1 MVEDWILT
9 ELNHSEFYFLGHGI
23 LLKILGEEKQYLTF
37 ALPGG
42 SVKDG
47 LEKKTD
53 KGQGDPV
60 GATAKIQVKEAEAEP
75 RQSECELKKQWVH
88 SPIVNSFLFYMIL
101 IVLHLYPSKFK
112 RNKRKYSE
120 SLPPMSCPHSIPHSR
135 GSFLY
140 ILLKM
145 FYT

>member
-9 ELNHSEFYFLGHGI
+9 ELNLSEFYFLGHGI

-42 SVKDG
+42 NVKDG

-75 RQSECELKKQWVH
+75 RQSECELKNNGYIH
-88 SPIVNSFLFYMIL
+88 PLLTAFY
-101 IVLHLYPSKFK
+101 FTW
-112 RNKRKYSE
+112 
-120 SLPPMSCPHSIPHSR
+120 
-135 GSFLY
+135 F
-140 ILLKM
+140 
-145 FYT
+145 